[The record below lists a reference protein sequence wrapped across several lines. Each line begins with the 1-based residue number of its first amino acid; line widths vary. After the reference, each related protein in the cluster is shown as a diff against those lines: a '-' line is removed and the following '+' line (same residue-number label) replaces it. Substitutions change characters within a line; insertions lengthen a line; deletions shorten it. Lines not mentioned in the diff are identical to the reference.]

1 MLSRPASSWDH
12 AIAGASDLIGSCSRI
27 AGFGAIAA
35 VPTSLLGKEMPDLAL
50 RCSMVSVVVVRG
62 AGEDTRTLLVHRA
75 VAHLHGLWT
84 YVAGHIE
91 PGEKAW
97 QAALRELHEETGL
110 QAAAL
115 YSVDRCETFYDVRD
129 ECIAIVPAF
138 VAFVDAAT
146 EVRLNHE
153 HDDHAWMTFAEAIA
167 RLPFSGQR
175 DIYADVHR
183 EFVLQPPPDAL
194 RMPC

>member
-1 MLSRPASSWDH
+1 
-12 AIAGASDLIGSCSRI
+12 
-27 AGFGAIAA
+27 
-35 VPTSLLGKEMPDLAL
+35 MPDLPL

-62 AGEDTRTLLVHRA
+62 TGEDARTLLVHRA
-75 VAHLHGLWT
+75 GAHLHGLWT

-97 QAALRELHEETGL
+97 QTALREPHEETSL
-110 QAAAL
+110 HAAAL
-115 YSVDRCETFYDVRD
+115 YSADRCETFYDVRD

-138 VAFVDAAT
+138 GAFVDADA
-146 EVRLNHE
+146 EVHLNHE
-153 HDDHAWMTFAEAIA
+153 HDDHAWVTFAEAIA

-175 DIYADVHR
+175 DMYADVQR
-183 EFVLQPPPDAL
+183 EFVLRTPPDAL

>member
-1 MLSRPASSWDH
+1 
-12 AIAGASDLIGSCSRI
+12 
-27 AGFGAIAA
+27 
-35 VPTSLLGKEMPDLAL
+35 MPDLPL

-62 AGEDTRTLLVHRA
+62 AGENARTLLVHRA
-75 VAHLHGLWT
+75 VAHLQGLWT

-97 QAALRELHEETGL
+97 QTALRELHEETGL
-110 QAAAL
+110 QATAL

-138 VAFVDAAT
+138 VAFVDAAA

-175 DIYADVHR
+175 DIYADIHR
-183 EFVLQPPPDAL
+183 EFVLRPPPDAL

>member
-1 MLSRPASSWDH
+1 
-12 AIAGASDLIGSCSRI
+12 
-27 AGFGAIAA
+27 
-35 VPTSLLGKEMPDLAL
+35 MPDLPL

-62 AGEDTRTLLVHRA
+62 VGEDAHTLLVYRA
-75 VAHLHGLWT
+75 GSHLHGLWT
-84 YVAGHIE
+84 YVAGHLE

-110 QAAAL
+110 RPAAL
-115 YSVDRCETFYDVRD
+115 YSADRCETFYDAHD
-129 ECIAIVPAF
+129 ECLAIVPAF
-138 VAFVDAAT
+138 VAFVGAGA

-153 HDDHAWMTFAEAIA
+153 HDDHAWLPFADAIA

-175 DIYADVHR
+175 DIYTDVRR
-183 EFVLQPPPDAL
+183 EFVLRPPPDAL